1 MEKRVH
7 ARVHN
12 AVTLMDEDGVK
23 WVPVADR
30 FSYPA
35 DTGRRATATTCVR
48 LLSDRDAQIPLRC
61 NDAGGTG
68 LLLSSETEE
77 DGAR

>member
-1 MEKRVH
+1 MGKRVH

-23 WVPVADR
+23 WVPVAR
-30 FSYPA
+30 GFRYPA
-35 DTGRRATATTCVR
+35 DTPPPGTATTRVR

-61 NDAGGTG
+61 NDAGRRG

-77 DGAR
+77 DGA